1 MKKLLIL
8 LVLILSISC
17 NSEISKERYEKLNVH
32 LSVCI
37 IRDLDT
43 GYEYLVY
50 PKCFSVV
57 LFGRVIARLNPSVA
71 P

>member
-8 LVLILSISC
+8 LVLVLSISC
-17 NSEISKERYEKLNVH
+17 NSEITTERYEKLNVYPNI
-32 LSVCI
+32 SVI
-37 IRDLDT
+37 QDFDT

-50 PKCFSVV
+50 PKCFSVI
-57 LFGRVIARLNPSVA
+57 LFGRVVARLNSLVA